1 MLVNRT
7 IALYSIEYVVK
18 RNYLTPLHL
27 LGETMNRLID
37 WVNTNL
43 EAEFDGDHMF
53 VRAGQVSV
61 GIGIGIFRTVAVH
74 LEGPWGLWSLEL

>member
-7 IALYSIEYVVK
+7 IVLYSIYHIVK
-18 RNYLTPLHL
+18 QERRAPLHL
-27 LGETMNRLID
+27 PGETMNRLIN
-37 WVNTNL
+37 WLNANL
-43 EAEFDGDHMF
+43 EAEFDGDYMF

-74 LEGPWGLWSLEL
+74 LEGPWGLWSMEL